1 MEEMWNDINLSSL
14 HHPHRSSSTTTTAQT
29 FHFQDLF
36 SKPLLSYKDQ
46 PPPNDVSSAGDTISF
61 GFGSLSQQRT
71 SLSLNS
77 DSELGFKFL
86 ETSAFLVKKPALD
99 SPACDKKRVQQNS
112 DDSSEVKRKRLMKNR
127 ESAARSRA
135 RKQESSL
142 PLLEKKVEV
151 FSLMKLVLKNK
162 ILLQAYTNE
171 LEHKVA
177 HLRKE
182 NARIK
187 NQLTQFYL
195 AAPTALEVP
204 KKRTLYRTLTAPF

>member
-1 MEEMWNDINLSSL
+1 MRNDINLTSL

-29 FHFQDLF
+29 FHFQDFF

-46 PPPNDVSSAGDTISF
+46 PPPNDVSSASDTISF
-61 GFGSLSQQRT
+61 GFGSLSQRCA

-77 DSELGFKFL
+77 ESELGFRFL
-86 ETSAFLVKKPALD
+86 ETSSFLVKKPALD

-142 PLLEKKVEV
+142 PLLLLLLSLLCFFLFLRVKKVEV

-187 NQLTQFYL
+187 NQLTQVL
-195 AAPTALEVP
+195 
-204 KKRTLYRTLTAPF
+204 LTA

>member
-1 MEEMWNDINLSSL
+1 MLIFKSFSICSSPLKSMEEMWNDINLSSL

-135 RKQESSL
+135 RKQ
-142 PLLEKKVEV
+142 
-151 FSLMKLVLKNK
+151 
-162 ILLQAYTNE
+162 AYTNE